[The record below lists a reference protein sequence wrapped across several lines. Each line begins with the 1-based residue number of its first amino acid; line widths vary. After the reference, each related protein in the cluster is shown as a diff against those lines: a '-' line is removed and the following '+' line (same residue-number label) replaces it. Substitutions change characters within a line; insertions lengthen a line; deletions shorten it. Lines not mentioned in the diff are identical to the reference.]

1 MVNWKVRLWSQEV
14 DIYRDRR
21 VYLEG
26 KKGELYVVLMEIVS
40 KIVKSKLESKTGYT
54 KADEVNDYVW
64 LLETLEDIMNNF
76 EDVKPKMLATDD
88 HMERIMKLKKG

>member
-1 MVNWKVRLWSQEV
+1 M
-14 DIYRDRR
+14 
-21 VYLEG
+21 
-26 KKGELYVVLMEIVS
+26 VLMEIVS